1 MYTSPP
7 NTSVTI
13 HMDRGDWVSLTF
25 DFFFFASVFAGSHT
39 SNNSQVPELQGG
51 EIKYLPL

>member
-25 DFFFFASVFAGSHT
+25 DFFF
-39 SNNSQVPELQGG
+39 
-51 EIKYLPL
+51 LPQFLLAVILPTTLKSLNFKVGK